1 MIEDAELLRR
11 YVTERS
17 QDAFAELVRR
27 RVDLVYAVALRQVGG
42 DAHLAEDVTQKVFA
56 DLARKAPTLL
66 DRAVL
71 SGWLYRS
78 THYAAS
84 DVVRS
89 ERRRRA
95 REQETTLMH
104 ELTGPNDPATDWDR
118 IRPLLDEAL
127 GELNDPDRDAI
138 ALRYFEGRAFV
149 EVGRALRLTEEAAR
163 KRVDRALDKLAGI
176 LSRRGVTSTSAAVG
190 AVLAQQAAVAAPAGL
205 AASVTG
211 SAIAAAG
218 GVAATAGVFS
228 FMGSTTMTAG
238 AGVLAALA
246 VGAAVYQLNLSQQRA
261 EDVRALTGQTQ
272 VLAAKL
278 TAMENRART
287 AEQRAAE
294 AEDDSGRLI
303 AAIQSQSAA
312 KAATAQAAVQR
323 ATTTSV
329 AEPLTHDTVQ
339 ARYRR
344 AQELAR
350 TGDPAEALRELL
362 WCFDTGMPPVAGFGG
377 VRTSFLLSDIA
388 RLGQRYPEA
397 LSALR
402 ERRDQ
407 AEKRLLASQTD
418 YDATSTFAAINRTLK
433 ENNRSIALLDQF
445 PPGDARRR
453 TLAMT
458 AFDTLCE
465 LQRYSD
471 AAHGRTYSQMTQQFE
486 RSIEERRVPAGV
498 NDPARLRKLER
509 DFALSSAAK
518 HVEVLAGSG
527 ALDHAK
533 ALAARVLTFDGSAET
548 RALLQKHV
556 ERAGQPE
563 LLRALPKS

>member
-11 YVTERS
+11 YVMARS
-17 QDAFAELVRR
+17 QAAFAELVRR

-66 DRAVL
+66 DRTVL

-78 THYAAS
+78 TQYAAS

-118 IRPLLDEAL
+118 IRPLLDDAL

-138 ALRYFEGRAFV
+138 ALRYFEGRAFA

-176 LSRRGVTSTSAAVG
+176 LSRRGVTSTAAAVG

-205 AASVTG
+205 AASVAG

-228 FMGSTTMTAG
+228 FMGSTTITAG

-246 VGAAVYQLNLSQQRA
+246 AGAAVYQLNLSQQRG
-261 EDVRALTGQTQ
+261 EEVRTLTGQTQ
-272 VLAAKL
+272 ALTAKL
-278 TAMENRART
+278 EAMERRTRT

-294 AEDDSGRLI
+294 AEADNGKLI

-312 KAATAQAAVQR
+312 TAATAQAGAQI
-323 ATTTSV
+323 APTTPV
-329 AEPLTHDTVQ
+329 AEPLTHDAVQ

-362 WCFDTGMPPVAGFGG
+362 WCFDTGMPPVTGFGG
-377 VRTSFLLSDIA
+377 VRMSFLLSDIA
-388 RLGQRYPEA
+388 KLGERYPAA
-397 LSALR
+397 LTALR
-402 ERRDQ
+402 ERRDA
-407 AEKRLLASQTD
+407 AEKRLFASQTD
-418 YDATSTFAAINRTLK
+418 YDATSTLSAINRYLK
-433 ENNRSIALLDQF
+433 ESARTIAVLDQL
-445 PPGDARRR
+445 PAGDVRRR
-453 TLAMT
+453 TLAMS
-458 AFDTLCE
+458 AFEDLRE
-465 LQRYSD
+465 LKRYRD
-471 AAHGRTYSQMTQQFE
+471 AAEGITYPQMIQRFE
-486 RSIEERRVPAGV
+486 QNTAERPLPPSLTDTERI
-498 NDPARLRKLER
+498 RKVQR
-509 DFALSSAAK
+509 DYALTTAAK
-518 HVEVLAGSG
+518 NIEVLAGIG
-527 ALDHAK
+527 NLDQAK
-533 ALAARVLTFDGSAET
+533 ALAGRVLVFDGSPET
-548 RALLQKHV
+548 RALLQKHA

-563 LLRALPKS
+563 LLRAPPKS